1 VKAVVPELDG
11 SILVRVPPPA
21 LYPVPDTSLVAVY
34 AVVDA
39 SKDALLSYIA
49 SLNVS
54 PPDSKKLCL
63 ASINSFLKLVHM
75 KLPVKAML

>member
-1 VKAVVPELDG
+1 MNKSAEINELAA
-11 SILVRVPPPA
+11 A
-21 LYPVPDTSLVAVY
+21 LSQFQG

-49 SLNVS
+49 SLNVL

-75 KLPVKAML
+75 KLPEKAML